1 MIEVLDPV
9 NASLSD
15 IGRTSC
21 QVKGVR
27 VRWTSFDARPLCVV
41 WVFQV
46 VVSQAFTC
54 AHVDCLV
61 DVCPIC
67 WGRSENL
74 APIAIAHLWVRQ
86 IPRWECLKHICD
98 ALFCFDPSLSPS
110 TSTSCVC
117 STKMDLRTRASA
129 KQTQSTAAKT
139 LALN

>member
-9 NASLSD
+9 SASLSD

-41 WVFQV
+41 SVFQV

-74 APIAIAHLWVRQ
+74 APIAIAHLWARQ
-86 IPRWECLKHICD
+86 IPR
-98 ALFCFDPSLSPS
+98 
-110 TSTSCVC
+110 
-117 STKMDLRTRASA
+117 
-129 KQTQSTAAKT
+129 
-139 LALN
+139 